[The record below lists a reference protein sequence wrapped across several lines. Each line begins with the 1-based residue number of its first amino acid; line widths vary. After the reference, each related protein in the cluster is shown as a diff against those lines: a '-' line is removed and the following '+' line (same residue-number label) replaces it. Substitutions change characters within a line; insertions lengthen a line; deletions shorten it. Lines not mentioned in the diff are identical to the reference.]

1 MANSKI
7 SALPS
12 ATTPLAGTEVLPIVQ
27 GGITEQVSVANL
39 TAGRAVDVKNITAT
53 GVKSEP
59 IFLAFCTTNDGSWVV
74 DEIVGALQFYSSD
87 ASGAGAGVKGGVELV
102 AASTSGAGMDLVLK
116 SPSTTASGNN
126 IERMRFVGEASNLA
140 ALSFSN
146 ISATT
151 FAAGDVT
158 ISNGNLVV
166 GTSGKGIDFSATP
179 STGTSELLA
188 DYEEGTWT
196 VQWFDAATAGNQ
208 SASTTTGYYTKVGRI
223 VTINFAQANIS
234 TVGMTAANTLFYT
247 LPFTAVNMGEIIGNG
262 MLRAATWPLSSAV
275 QTVQI
280 NSYLASGTPSRAS
293 FQASVSTVNSV
304 AVTVGAMTS
313 GTSDLYVQLTFA
325 A

>member
-39 TAGRAVDVKNITAT
+39 TAGRAV
-53 GVKSEP
+53 
-59 IFLAFCTTNDGSWVV
+59 
-74 DEIVGALQFYSSD
+74 
-87 ASGAGAGVKGGVELV
+87 
-102 AASTSGAGMDLVLK
+102 
-116 SPSTTASGNN
+116 
-126 IERMRFVGEASNLA
+126 
-140 ALSFSN
+140 
-146 ISATT
+146 SATELT
-151 FAAGDVT
+151 LTTGNLIV
-158 ISNGNLVV
+158 SNGQ
-166 GTSGKGIDFSATP
+166 GIDFSATP
-179 STGTSELLA
+179 NTGTSELFN

-223 VTINFAQANIS
+223 VTINFAQGNIS

-280 NSYLASGTPSRAS
+280 NSYLAGGTPSRAS